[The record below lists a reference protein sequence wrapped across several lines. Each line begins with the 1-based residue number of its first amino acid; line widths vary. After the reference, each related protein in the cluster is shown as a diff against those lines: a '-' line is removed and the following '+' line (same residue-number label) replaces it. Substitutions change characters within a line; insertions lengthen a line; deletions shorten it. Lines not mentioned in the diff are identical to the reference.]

1 MKWSN
6 CQPSSVRG
14 AHLAGPSAAT
24 KSRIIMTPLPI
35 FAPVRNRD
43 FNSGI
48 RPHARPQK
56 TRAGKYGN
64 CSLFNR
70 NMQKTVLGAPGEA
83 HIEKVQ
89 MEGTWGLWQNP
100 LIKPKSPIHSVMTI
114 TDVCG
119 RVCCSTAQGGG
130 KQRASGRRWSRQP
143 WRRRLYDRA
152 GRWGVV
158 CLQDVDQRWTLGTNS

>member
-1 MKWSN
+1 MHVWV
-6 CQPSSVRG
+6 SVM
-14 AHLAGPSAAT
+14 LDS
-24 KSRIIMTPLPI
+24 LPNW
-35 FAPVRNRD
+35 ASVPDRCLVGD
-43 FNSGI
+43 V
-48 RPHARPQK
+48 
-56 TRAGKYGN
+56 
-64 CSLFNR
+64 
-70 NMQKTVLGAPGEA
+70 QKTVLGAPGEA

-158 CLQDVDQRWTLGTNS
+158 CLQDVDQRWTLGTNSGLGLPHLPFRHVGSDPSDT